1 MKEEEPHM
9 GKRKQMKIRIAE
21 KKDELTNLYEE
32 LSDTK
37 LLLSRA
43 YTVFNYSTDKELIEA
58 SIYEISSLQSKY
70 SYLLRAIKEITE
82 MEPELKRYIGDNAVF
97 FPKGG
102 PI

>member
-1 MKEEEPHM
+1 M
-9 GKRKQMKIRIAE
+9 GKRKQAKMRIAE
-21 KKDELTNLYEE
+21 KKDELTDLYEE

-43 YTVFNYSTDKELIEA
+43 YTVFNYSSDKELIEA
-58 SIYEISSLQSKY
+58 SIYEISSLQAKY

-82 MEPELKRYIGDNAVF
+82 TEPGLKRYIGDDNSVF

-102 PI
+102 PT

>member
-1 MKEEEPHM
+1 M
-9 GKRKQMKIRIAE
+9 GKRKQTKKHIAE
-21 KKDELTNLYEE
+21 KKDELAELYEE

-58 SIYEISSLQSKY
+58 CIYEISSLQAKY

-82 MEPELKRYIGDNAVF
+82 MEPGVRHYIGADKTVF
-97 FPKGG
+97 FPKGD